1 MEMLIVN
8 EPRVDTKIAQVT
20 PVRPVAG
27 ENFLTTGDILDRYD
41 ITKKTLQSW
50 RRLRGFPEPVRLVQ
64 KNYYS
69 FPEVRKWE
77 VCQAGRDVNAEFALG
92 MRVVSGAVIQTYA
105 EFLKAMKERK
115 ADLGLTNTE
124 LETLAGMAEGHI
136 AKLEAY
142 PKGENSRGMGPDTF
156 PLWIGGLRVGVVLVE
171 IPRRPKR
178 GPRMPKKPGT
188 KPVPKK
194 DKVRA

>member
-1 MEMLIVN
+1 MMEMLAVN

-20 PVRPVAG
+20 PARPIAG

-50 RRLRGFPEPVRLVQ
+50 RRMRGFPEPVKLVQ

-105 EFLKAMKERK
+105 DFLKAMKERK
-115 ADLGLTNTE
+115 VDLGMTNE
-124 LETLAGMAEGHI
+124 QVEILAGLAEGHVS
-136 AKLEAY
+136 KLEAY

-156 PLWIGGLRVGVVLVE
+156 PLWLGGLRVGLVLVE

-178 GPRMPKKPGT
+178 PQAKKKPGKT
-188 KPVPKK
+188 KMKE
-194 DKVRA
+194 RALA